1 MARVKDLLLEGEELF
16 YFFLEDGMTNDQA
29 LSQVESTFGTMVRD
43 AVESQHNLANSIDY
57 MEVPDA

>member
-1 MARVKDLLLEGEELF
+1 MGKVKALIMEGEDLF
-16 YFFLEDGMTNDQA
+16 YSSLEDGMTNDQA
-29 LSQVESTFGTMVRD
+29 LSQVESIFGTMVRD